1 MDGPTDTTD
10 HDLTENNRALVRSFI
25 ETVFVDGQLIRLKDF
40 VDEDS
45 YAEHNPRLGDGVT
58 MLRAALEAGH
68 DGRRRMDY
76 HRTHRVLPKEALCSA
91 SARET
96 MVAFI
101 PPSMIFF
108 GWPMAK

>member
-58 MLRAALEAGH
+58 MLRAALEAGP
-68 DGRRRMDY
+68 DTTAADAWVIIVPIVSCRRK
-76 HRTHRVLPKEALCSA
+76 LCALRQRGKLWWRSF
-91 SARET
+91 RLL
-96 MVAFI
+96 
-101 PPSMIFF
+101 
-108 GWPMAK
+108 